1 MKKVYAT
8 LRALIDVMEAL
19 SKEASIED
27 RVGRLIIEEV
37 NTVFPGKKLCEN
49 SYILTIVL

>member
-19 SKEASIED
+19 SKDASIEG

-37 NTVFPGKKLCEN
+37 SAVVPGKN
-49 SYILTIVL
+49 